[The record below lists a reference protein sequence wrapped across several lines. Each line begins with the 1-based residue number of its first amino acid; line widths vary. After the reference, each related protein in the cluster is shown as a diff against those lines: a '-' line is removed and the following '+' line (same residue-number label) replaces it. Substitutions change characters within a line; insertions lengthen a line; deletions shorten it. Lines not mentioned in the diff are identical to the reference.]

1 MNREYRVNT
10 FGLTEDQNAL
20 VKANLPSHDCE
31 LYVADDP
38 TDLIAINCEAMIVS
52 ASAMEQ
58 DSADMIFDLYKQI
71 DGCTDE
77 TIIWLGEPKPP
88 KELHKF
94 FKCYPSFDV
103 IAEKLKYLLLTAHS
117 RSKKA
122 YEYSEKLVNGLK
134 ILALIRTH
142 SGISTQKLAEL
153 TELQLRSVQRY
164 IAALQATGEWIEY
177 DRTLRGWKLF
187 HGVSILYGDVW
198 KERQE

>member
-58 DSADMIFDLYKQI
+58 DSAEMIFDLYKQI

-77 TIIWLGEPKPP
+77 TILWLGEPKPP
-88 KELHKF
+88 KELQKL
-94 FKCYPSFDV
+94 FKCYPSFDA
-103 IAEKLKYLLLTAHS
+103 ITDKLKSLLLSAHS
-117 RSKKA
+117 RSRKS

-134 ILALIRTH
+134 ILSLIRKRP
-142 SGISTQKLAEL
+142 GISTQTLAEL
-153 TELQLRSVQRY
+153 TELPLRSVQRY

-177 DRTLRGWKLF
+177 DRSLRGWKLF
-187 HGVSILYGDVW
+187 HGISILYGDVW
-198 KERQE
+198 EEDAE